1 MLIIFLIATTG
12 FEYLQVDPVAGR
24 ACMGY
29 AVAADGYSINSNPAG
44 LSISSTPFY
53 SASYL
58 GYIAGTHFG
67 YLGYENNQIGVGIK
81 YFYSGSMKKTDALG
95 NEDGSFSANFIDL
108 NVGKGFFINE
118 IALGA
123 SVKLVYE
130 NIDSL
135 FTLGAG
141 VDVGAM
147 YFFTDQNIQCGLTL
161 KNLGTTVKPFIEQKE
176 TMPYEIDLGV
186 TKTSSMGW
194 IGVDL
199 VKPALIDFGVRFG
212 GEYIVNQFFTFKASY
227 STLLSSMRT
236 GNGIDVLT
244 GLNVGFTLSQ
254 NSIHISYVY
263 APYFD
268 LGGGHR
274 VSLSIGG

>member
-1 MLIIFLIATTG
+1 MLIIFLIASTG

-29 AVAADGYSINSNPAG
+29 AMAADGYSVNYNPAG
-44 LSISSTPFY
+44 LSISSAPFY

-58 GYIAGTHFG
+58 GYIASTHFG
-67 YLGYENNQIGVGIK
+67 YLGYENSQVGVGIK

-95 NEDGSFSANFIDL
+95 NEYGSFSTNFIDL
-108 NVGKGFFINE
+108 SVGKGFFINE

-123 SVKLVYE
+123 SLKFVYE

-135 FTLGAG
+135 FSLGAG
-141 VDVGAM
+141 IDVGAM
-147 YFFTDQNIQCGLTL
+147 YFFTDQNIQCGLAL

-176 TMPYEIDLGV
+176 ALPYEIDLAV
-186 TKTSSMGW
+186 AKTSSKGW

-199 VKPALIDFGVRFG
+199 VKPALIDIGVRLG
-212 GEYIVNQFFTFKASY
+212 GEYIVNQVFSVKASY
-227 STLLSSMRT
+227 STLFSSMKT

-244 GLNVGFTLSQ
+244 GLNFGFCVSQ
-254 NSIHISYVY
+254 NSIHISYIY
-263 APYFD
+263 TPYFD